1 MSFRVRRGPREGPTS
16 SSTASPSTRRAKM
29 PVAKQHTRAASFHS
43 VGLKKIAVNILPYDR
58 VTRGES
64 RKYTGQAVCYHRVL
78 SQFCLWSVVLGNVTR
93 RPRGRAF
100 SCLQW
105 VNKTTGNFRVQAVLI
120 ICRFC
125 ICTFTYSL
133 KCTCNPKVK
142 TVVSQPFSDRGRAVK
157 TLSHQMHAFPAEME
171 RAKVCPHVGL
181 SYRAHMSFLQSP

>member
-1 MSFRVRRGPREGPTS
+1 
-16 SSTASPSTRRAKM
+16 M